1 MVNFNDSTTI
11 TRSKNDINKFTI
23 IEHDYYVQDSIEK
36 YYSQKFAASGT
47 TPQVLPVLKARIIRL
62 HIMLKEHIK
71 EFWGETKNGK
81 DEPDKKE
88 REKRIEQIKVVFES
102 KAAKATEYLEV
113 YDTLRQFLYEFGIT
127 AILESKNDSSDPFLE
142 DEEKHV

>member
-1 MVNFNDSTTI
+1 MVNFNNETTI

-36 YYSQKFAASGT
+36 YYSQKFAANGT

-71 EFWGETKNGK
+71 EFWGDEKNGNES
-81 DEPDKKE
+81 DQKKLK
-88 REKRIEQIKVVFES
+88 KRIEQIKIVFES

-113 YDTLRQFLYEFGIT
+113 YDTLRQFLYQFGFT
-127 AILESKNDSSDPFLE
+127 ACLETKKNSTDPFGE